1 MHIDHRGH
9 MDTAIV
15 GQIEHDFLAL
25 PQVERQTIISYGAA
39 LRLADLRKRLF
50 LAESKVRYFEDKYH
64 THLARLDADG
74 LPDDAG
80 VELHEDYVMWHHWV
94 EVTDQVR
101 NDIAALQGVVFRGL
115 NIGDLARVG
124 Y

>member
-1 MHIDHRGH
+1 

-64 THLARLDADG
+64 THLARLDTDG

-80 VELHEDYVMWHHWV
+80 VELHEDYVMWHHWAAV
-94 EVTDQVR
+94 ADQVR

-115 NIGDLARVG
+115 YMGDLARVG

>member
-1 MHIDHRGH
+1 
-9 MDTAIV
+9 MDTAIAR
-15 GQIEHDFLAL
+15 QIEHDFLAL
-25 PQVERQTIISYGAA
+25 PQEERQTIISYGAA
-39 LRLADLRKRLF
+39 LRLADLKKRLF

-64 THLARLDADG
+64 THLARLDVDG

-80 VELHEDYVMWHHWV
+80 VEWHEDYVMWHHWA

-115 NIGDLARVG
+115 NMGDLARVG